1 MSVGKNADL
10 EYWDEYKILRVAYGV
25 SSYIKI
31 ACARPVCSPPG
42 RSQIDSF
49 DNQGSIYC
57 L

>member
-1 MSVGKNADL
+1 MSARKNADL
-10 EYWDEYKILRVAYGV
+10 EYWDEYNILRVAYGV

-31 ACARPVCSPPG
+31 ACARSVCSPPG